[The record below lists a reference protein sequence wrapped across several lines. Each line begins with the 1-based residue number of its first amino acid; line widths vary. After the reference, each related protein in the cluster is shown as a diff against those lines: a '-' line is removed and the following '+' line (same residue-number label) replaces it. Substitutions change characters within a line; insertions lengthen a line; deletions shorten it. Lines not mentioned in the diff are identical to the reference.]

1 MLISIANVPPPLSQK
16 KKLSGREPGR
26 SNFFPGEGAS
36 VHWLL
41 LGTLRCHDGYDNEN
55 VKKAIGRIGKTTL
68 HAFLYI
74 YFPSLHDYD
83 RKMSNFTFYGR
94 T

>member
-1 MLISIANVPPPLSQK
+1 MYPLLSLSK

-41 LGTLRCHDGYDNEN
+41 LGTLRYHDGYDNEN
-55 VKKAIGRIGKTTL
+55 VKKAIGRI
-68 HAFLYI
+68 
-74 YFPSLHDYD
+74 
-83 RKMSNFTFYGR
+83 
-94 T
+94 

>member
-1 MLISIANVPPPLSQK
+1 MYRSPLLSKKK

-55 VKKAIGRIGKTTL
+55 VKKAIG
-68 HAFLYI
+68 
-74 YFPSLHDYD
+74 
-83 RKMSNFTFYGR
+83 
-94 T
+94 